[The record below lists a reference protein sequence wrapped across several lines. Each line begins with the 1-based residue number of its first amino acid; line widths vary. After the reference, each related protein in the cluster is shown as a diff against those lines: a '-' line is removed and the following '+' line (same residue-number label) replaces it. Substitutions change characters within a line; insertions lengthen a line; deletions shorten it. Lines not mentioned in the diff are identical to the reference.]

1 MSYENRIWCGTINI
15 RYINQEVD
23 LFGWVNRA
31 RNMGGILFID
41 LRDRTGIVQV
51 VADEQKIS
59 NFEEISKLSNE
70 DVIKVKGVVKQ
81 RPKDKVN
88 LKIPTGEFEVEAQEI
103 IILSKSDPLPFPINE
118 EDYKEISVDE
128 TLRLKYRFLDLRRP
142 KMFKNL
148 YFRHKLIKKIRD
160 FLDENEFL
168 EIETPILSKPTPEG
182 ARDFLVPSRLQK
194 GKFYALPQSPQ
205 LYKQILMVSGIDRY
219 FQIAKCL
226 RDEDLRADRQPEFT
240 QLDLEM
246 SFIQKNDIFKL
257 IESMLKYCLSETL
270 GIEIN
275 TPFPV
280 MDYKQAVEEYCS
292 DKPDLRY
299 PYPVKKLDLQKYPI
313 NNENISG
320 NVYYLCIPIPVT
332 RKEIDNL
339 YNMGYKF
346 MYLVKDEENYKGNLA
361 KYVDVE
367 KFNELAGNRTYTIF
381 IISNQEKE
389 KLNEIKQVLID
400 RKVIMPSVSFYFL
413 WVDNFPLF
421 KLEEDG
427 SISPEHHPFTNVE
440 PNHKQ
445 KLIDISKNINSKED
459 VQKYKEELLS
469 IRSLAYDLVL
479 NGSEIGSGSI
489 RISDPELQKIIFKI
503 IGLTEEEVHI
513 KFGFLLNS
521 FKYGVPPHGGIA
533 LGIDRIVS
541 IFSGASSIRD
551 VIAFPK
557 TQSGSCLLT
566 SSPSFVD
573 EEQLRELGIQL
584 LPLAQERYIK
594 TEL

>member
-320 NVYYLCIPIPVT
+320 NVYYLCIPVPVT

-346 MYLVKDEENYKGNLA
+346 MYLVKDEENYKGNLV
-361 KYVDVE
+361 KYIDIE
-367 KFNELAGNRTYTIF
+367 KFNELAGNRNYTIF

-389 KLNEIKQVLID
+389 KLNEIKQLLID
-400 RKVIMPSVSFYFL
+400 RKVIIPSTSFYFL
-413 WVDNFPLF
+413 WVDSFPLF
-421 KLEEDG
+421 KLEDNGNIG
-427 SISPEHHPFTNVE
+427 SEHHPFTNVDF
-440 PNHKQ
+440 NHKQ

-469 IRSLAYDLVL
+469 IGSLAYDLVL
-479 NGSEIGSGSI
+479 NGSEVGSGSI
-489 RISDPELQKIIFKI
+489 RINDPELQKVIFKI
-503 IGLTEEEVHI
+503 IGLTDEEVNI

-521 FKYGVPPHGGIA
+521 FRYGVPPHGGIA

-541 IFSGASSIRD
+541 IFSGYSSIRD

-557 TQSGSCLLT
+557 TQSGSCILT

-573 EEQLRELGIQL
+573 EEQLKEIGIQL